1 MNQIVARQ
9 VLPDRLRGLAL
20 LGIVIVNVPFLG
32 ISVEGFTQ
40 QSIPGPVDLATMFA
54 VITLAEGKFYLLFS
68 FLFGYSAS
76 FILKDQSP
84 SNRKRFLRRL
94 FGLFL
99 FGMIHAVFFF
109 SGDILITYS
118 LLGIFLFFISRYSD
132 QVVKKWAIAAV
143 AISVLITSSISVIG
157 VVTAEEETGLEFL
170 QQALSSGSFIDAAA
184 ARFETLPIFFIL
196 LLLLQGPMAFFAFLL
211 GLLAFRRNLLA
222 SPEKH
227 PLLWRKLTVWGWS
240 LGLPLQIVAGALQ
253 VTALA
258 DGVPSSPMAMF
269 GLAIGLI
276 SAPILTAGYIST
288 VALLLQKKPKFLSFM
303 AHAGQMSLTV
313 YLCES
318 IVLSFVFA
326 SYGLGYFG
334 HWGAFP
340 VVVAGILTW
349 AVLTLASRF
358 WLKIFSQGPFE
369 KVLAKITG
377 PRI

>member
-1 MNQIVARQ
+1 MNQITRQ

-20 LGIVIVNVPFLG
+20 LGIVIVNAPFLG

-40 QSIPGPVDLATMFA
+40 QSISGPLDLATMFA
-54 VITLAEGKFYLLFS
+54 VISLAEGKFYLLFS

-84 SNRKRFLRRL
+84 PNRKRYLRRL
-94 FGLFL
+94 IGLFL
-99 FGMIHAVFFF
+99 FGLIHAVFFF

-118 LLGIFLFFISRYSD
+118 LLGLFLFFISRDSD
-132 QVVKKWAIAAV
+132 RAVKKWAITAG
-143 AISVLITSSISVIG
+143 AISVLITSSISAVG

-170 QQALSSGSFIDAAA
+170 QQALTSGTFVDAAA
-184 ARFETLPIFFIL
+184 ARFETLPLFFIL

-211 GLLAFRRNLLA
+211 GLLAFRNNLLA

-227 PLLWRKLTVWGWS
+227 SLLWRKLTVWGWS
-240 LGLPLQIVAGALQ
+240 VGLPLQVVAAALQ

-269 GLAIGLI
+269 GLGLGLI

-288 VALLLQKKPKFLSFM
+288 VVLLVQRKPTFLSFM
-303 AHAGQMSLTV
+303 APAGQMSLTV
-313 YLCES
+313 YLSES

-326 SYGLGYFG
+326 AYGLGYFG
-334 HWGAFP
+334 QWGAFP
-340 VVVAGILTW
+340 VVVAGVVTWAILTI
-349 AVLTLASRF
+349 ASNY
-358 WLKIFSQGPFE
+358 WLKKFSQGPFE
-369 KVLAKITG
+369 KVLATISR
-377 PRI
+377 PRN

>member
-1 MNQIVARQ
+1 MNQITRQ

-32 ISVEGFTQ
+32 ISVDGFTQ
-40 QSIPGPVDLATMFA
+40 QSISGPLDLATMFA
-54 VITLAEGKFYLLFS
+54 VISLAEGKFYLLFS

-76 FILKDQSP
+76 FILKDQSRP
-84 SNRKRFLRRL
+84 NRRRYLRRL
-94 FGLFL
+94 IGLFL

-118 LLGIFLFFISRYSD
+118 LLGLFLFFISRYSD
-132 QVVKKWAIAAV
+132 RAVKNWAITAV
-143 AISVLITSSISVIG
+143 AISVLITSSISAVG

-170 QQALSSGSFIDAAA
+170 QQALTSGTFVDAAA
-184 ARFETLPIFFIL
+184 ARFETLPLFFIL

-211 GLLAFRRNLLA
+211 GLLAFRNNLLA

-227 PLLWRKLTVWGWS
+227 SLLWRKLTVWGWS
-240 LGLPLQIVAGALQ
+240 VGLPLQVVAAALQ

-269 GLAIGLI
+269 GLGLGLI

-288 VALLLQKKPKFLSFM
+288 VVLLVQRKPTFLSFM
-303 AHAGQMSLTV
+303 APAGQMSLTV
-313 YLCES
+313 YLSES

-326 SYGLGYFG
+326 AYGLGYFG
-334 HWGAFP
+334 QWGAFP
-340 VVVAGILTW
+340 VVVAGVVTWAILTI
-349 AVLTLASRF
+349 ASNY
-358 WLKIFSQGPFE
+358 WLKKFSQGPFE
-369 KVLAKITG
+369 KVLATISR
-377 PRI
+377 PRN

>member
-1 MNQIVARQ
+1 MNQITRQ

-32 ISVEGFTQ
+32 ISVDGFTQ
-40 QSIPGPVDLATMFA
+40 QSISGPLDLATMFA
-54 VITLAEGKFYLLFS
+54 VISLAEGKFYLLFS

-84 SNRKRFLRRL
+84 PNRKRYLRRL
-94 FGLFL
+94 IGLFL
-99 FGMIHAVFFF
+99 FGLIHAVFFF

-118 LLGIFLFFISRYSD
+118 LLGLFLFFISRYSD
-132 QVVKKWAIAAV
+132 RAVKKWAITAV
-143 AISVLITSSISVIG
+143 AISVLITSSISAVG

-170 QQALSSGSFIDAAA
+170 QQALTSGTFVDAAA
-184 ARFETLPIFFIL
+184 ARFETLPLFFIL

-211 GLLAFRRNLLA
+211 GLLAFRNNLLA

-227 PLLWRKLTVWGWS
+227 SLLWRKLTVWGWS
-240 LGLPLQIVAGALQ
+240 VGLPLQVVAAALQ

-269 GLAIGLI
+269 GLGLGLI

-288 VALLLQKKPKFLSFM
+288 VVLLVQRKPTYLSFM
-303 AHAGQMSLTV
+303 APAGQMSLTV
-313 YLCES
+313 YLSES

-326 SYGLGYFG
+326 AYGLGYFG
-334 HWGAFP
+334 QWGAFP
-340 VVVAGILTW
+340 VVVAGVVTWAILTI
-349 AVLTLASRF
+349 ASNY
-358 WLKIFSQGPFE
+358 WLKKFSQGPFE
-369 KVLAKITG
+369 KVLATISR
-377 PRI
+377 PRN

>member
-1 MNQIVARQ
+1 MNQITRQ

-20 LGIVIVNVPFLG
+20 LGIVIVNAPFLG

-40 QSIPGPVDLATMFA
+40 QSISGPLDLATMFA
-54 VITLAEGKFYLLFS
+54 VISLAEGKFYLLFS

-76 FILKDQSP
+76 FILKDQSRP
-84 SNRKRFLRRL
+84 NRRRYLRRL
-94 FGLFL
+94 IGLFL

-118 LLGIFLFFISRYSD
+118 LLGLFLFFISRYSD
-132 QVVKKWAIAAV
+132 RAVKNWAITAV
-143 AISVLITSSISVIG
+143 AISVLITSSIAAVG

-170 QQALSSGSFIDAAA
+170 QQALTSGTFVDAAA
-184 ARFETLPIFFIL
+184 ARFETLPLFFIL

-211 GLLAFRRNLLA
+211 GLLAFRNNLLA

-227 PLLWRKLTVWGWS
+227 SLLWRKLTIWGWS
-240 LGLPLQIVAGALQ
+240 VGLPLQVVAAALQ

-269 GLAIGLI
+269 GLGLGLL

-288 VALLLQKKPKFLSFM
+288 VVLLVQRKPTFLSLM
-303 AHAGQMSLTV
+303 APAGQMSLTV
-313 YLCES
+313 YLSES

-326 SYGLGYFG
+326 AYGLGYFG
-334 HWGAFP
+334 QWGAFP
-340 VVVAGILTW
+340 VVVAGVVTWAILTI
-349 AVLTLASRF
+349 ASNY
-358 WLKIFSQGPFE
+358 WLKKFSQGPFE
-369 KVLAKITG
+369 KVLATISR
-377 PRI
+377 PRN

>member
-1 MNQIVARQ
+1 MNQITRQ

-20 LGIVIVNVPFLG
+20 LGIVIVNAPFLG

-40 QSIPGPVDLATMFA
+40 QSISGPLDLATMFA
-54 VITLAEGKFYLLFS
+54 VISLAEGKFYLLFS

-84 SNRKRFLRRL
+84 PNRKRYLRRL
-94 FGLFL
+94 IGLFL
-99 FGMIHAVFFF
+99 FGLIHAVFFF

-118 LLGIFLFFISRYSD
+118 LLGLFLFFISRYSD
-132 QVVKKWAIAAV
+132 RAVKKWAITAV
-143 AISVLITSSISVIG
+143 AISVLITSSISAVG

-170 QQALSSGSFIDAAA
+170 QQALTSGTFVDAAA
-184 ARFETLPIFFIL
+184 ARFETLPLFFIL

-211 GLLAFRRNLLA
+211 GLLAFRNNLLA

-227 PLLWRKLTVWGWS
+227 SLLWRKLTVWGWS
-240 LGLPLQIVAGALQ
+240 VGLPLQVVAAALQ

-269 GLAIGLI
+269 GLGLGLI

-288 VALLLQKKPKFLSFM
+288 VVLLVQRKPTFLSFM
-303 AHAGQMSLTV
+303 APAGQMSLTV
-313 YLCES
+313 YLSES

-326 SYGLGYFG
+326 AYGLGYFG
-334 HWGAFP
+334 QWGAFP
-340 VVVAGILTW
+340 VVVAGVVTWAILTI
-349 AVLTLASRF
+349 ASNY
-358 WLKIFSQGPFE
+358 WLKKFSQGPFE
-369 KVLAKITG
+369 KVLATISR
-377 PRI
+377 PRN

>member
-1 MNQIVARQ
+1 MNQITRQ

-20 LGIVIVNVPFLG
+20 LGIVIVNAPFLG

-40 QSIPGPVDLATMFA
+40 QSISGPLDLATMFA
-54 VITLAEGKFYLLFS
+54 VISLAEGKFYLLFS

-76 FILKDQSP
+76 FILKDQSRP
-84 SNRKRFLRRL
+84 NRRRYLRRL
-94 FGLFL
+94 IGLFL

-118 LLGIFLFFISRYSD
+118 LLGLFLFFISRYSD
-132 QVVKKWAIAAV
+132 RAVKNWAITAV
-143 AISVLITSSISVIG
+143 AISVLITSSISAVG

-170 QQALSSGSFIDAAA
+170 QQALTSGTFVDAAA
-184 ARFETLPIFFIL
+184 ARFETLPLFFIL

-211 GLLAFRRNLLA
+211 GLLAFRNNLLA

-227 PLLWRKLTVWGWS
+227 SLLWRKLTVWGWS
-240 LGLPLQIVAGALQ
+240 VGLPLQVVAAALQ

-269 GLAIGLI
+269 GLGLGLI

-288 VALLLQKKPKFLSFM
+288 VVLLVQRKPTFLSFM
-303 AHAGQMSLTV
+303 APAGQMSLTV
-313 YLCES
+313 YLSES

-326 SYGLGYFG
+326 AYGLGYFG
-334 HWGAFP
+334 QWGAFP
-340 VVVAGILTW
+340 VVVAGVVTWAILTI
-349 AVLTLASRF
+349 ASNY
-358 WLKIFSQGPFE
+358 WLKKFSQGPFE
-369 KVLAKITG
+369 KVLATISR
-377 PRI
+377 PRN